1 MLPLVV
7 EAIGT
12 DIQIRTSHLDY
23 RPPYPDGIHTGGV
36 GLDDGEAAQV
46 QTGDRS
52 KPAGAP

>member
-36 GLDDGEAAQV
+36 GLDDGESV
-46 QTGDRS
+46 GD
-52 KPAGAP
+52 AVGALVSQHGR